1 MMILP
6 LYTQSDAEKVYHSFR
21 GKLVQRIKYRKT
33 LVSKMELVYIPYYI
47 FEMDT
52 EKSTAALQFCVDAII
67 GSVSVFD
74 PGEAEFSE
82 EINQAAGN
90 VIIHRS
96 EAEETVIQF
105 TRDFILQKGMKHKI
119 SIALRNI
126 RYQRL
131 IYYPFWIIYLERSG
145 KLDFL
150 AIDAVAGDV
159 QGIQM
164 RRMFLKLFRQSDED
178 LA

>member
-6 LYTQSDAEKVYHSFR
+6 KYTKDEVEKVYHSYR
-21 GKLVQRIKYRKT
+21 GKLVQRFKYRKT
-33 LVSKMELVYIPYYI
+33 LISHMELVYIPYHI

-52 EKSTAALQFCVDAII
+52 EKSKAALQFCVDAII

-74 PGEAEFSE
+74 PGEAEYSE
-82 EINQAAGN
+82 EINQPVGD
-90 VIIHRS
+90 VIINRS
-96 EAEETVIQF
+96 DAEEAAIQF
-105 TRDFILQKGMKHKI
+105 ARDFILQKGMKHKI
-119 SIALRNI
+119 SITMRDI
-126 RYQRL
+126 RYQRM
-131 IYYPFWIIYLERSG
+131 IYYPFWIIYLKRSG

-150 AIDAVAGDV
+150 AIDALAGDV

-164 RRMFLKLFRQSDED
+164 RRMFLKMFRQTDED